1 MKALRFLLI
10 FISFSTPLFLI
21 AQESDADLAG
31 EIIVQFFEETDQQ
44 RFFQQFKDQHHFP
57 KLTYIKQISK
67 ELQMHLLYH
76 PLEAPNHSELL
87 DLLNEDE
94 AIKAAGDNFRATP
107 RMTPN
112 DPSYAQQWGLETIN
126 APDVWAFTTG
136 GTNFFGDTIVIANL
150 EGSDVFH
157 EDLKDNVWRN
167 WADIPNDGLDNDGN
181 GYFDDHFGVNITTQT
196 DIHDPTSHGTSV
208 AGILSAKGNNGIG
221 VTGVAYE

>member
-1 MKALRFLLI
+1 
-10 FISFSTPLFLI
+10 
-21 AQESDADLAG
+21 
-31 EIIVQFFEETDQQ
+31 
-44 RFFQQFKDQHHFP
+44 
-57 KLTYIKQISK
+57 
-67 ELQMHLLYH
+67 MHLLYH

-150 EGSDVFH
+150 D
-157 EDLKDNVWRN
+157 
-167 WADIPNDGLDNDGN
+167 
-181 GYFDDHFGVNITTQT
+181 FGVNITTQT

-208 AGILSAKGNNGIG
+208 AGILSA
-221 VTGVAYE
+221 